1 MECLLGNR
9 HYPFSAFTIQQEIRE
24 AVFLTFTDCITNR
37 TFHFSVLSC
46 FTAFSFSSKNSDG
59 YFSRRNWST
68 NKVFLLCFS
77 FAQNKR
83 IVCPKGKS
91 NLPFLIRQEI
101 LEIILNDI
109 FLGFSS
115 IRVSGGKNQVQVSCR
130 ILYYLP
136 SEERRDRIKEMKMR
150 QVR

>member
-1 MECLLGNR
+1 ML
-9 HYPFSAFTIQQEIRE
+9 
-24 AVFLTFTDCITNR
+24 LTFTDCIANR

-91 NLPFLIRQEI
+91 NLPFLIRQEV
-101 LEIILNDI
+101 LEIILNEI

-115 IRVSGGKNQVQVSCR
+115 IRVSGERNQVQVSCR
-130 ILYYLP
+130 ILHYLP
-136 SEERRDRIKEMKMR
+136 SEGRRDRIKEMKMR
-150 QVR
+150 QVS